1 MSKSSIRIDVSPLR
15 EFPDFRRLWAS
26 SVISRFGSM
35 LTYIAA
41 PFQIKEITGSFV
53 AVGILGVVEVIP
65 LIIFGLYG
73 GALADR
79 LDRKKIVLLCEFG
92 YALTVL
98 ALAFNSTLQHPSIW
112 VIYVVAMLTATLDG
126 LQRPSLEAMLP
137 RIVPVNKLAA
147 ANALDSLTH
156 SVSFVFGTALAGVVI
171 TRIGFTWSYL
181 VDVASFGISM
191 ALLIRLPRISA
202 VSDDQEHQ
210 KPLKAI
216 AEGTR
221 YAWSRKD
228 LLGTYLIDTAAMLF
242 AYPVA
247 LYPFLTDAFHSP
259 ESLGLLYSAGAVG
272 AALATLTS
280 GWTARIKRHGV
291 AVIIAASVWGIGIAI
306 VGVVDS
312 LPMALVG
319 LAIAG
324 AADMVSGLFR
334 SLIWNTS
341 IPDHLRGRMAG
352 IELLSYSIG
361 PQIGQVR
368 SSVSA
373 DLFGLKR
380 AFLSGGVLCVVS
392 VSGLATCL
400 PALRNYRAPMDEQT
414 EFSAQ
419 H

>member
-1 MSKSSIRIDVSPLR
+1 MSKTSIRLDISPLR
-15 EFPDFRRLWAS
+15 ELPDFRRLWIS
-26 SVISRFGSM
+26 SMVTRFGSM
-35 LTYIAA
+35 VTYVAA

-53 AVGILGVVEVIP
+53 AVGILGVVEIFP

-79 LDRKKIVLLCEFG
+79 LDRKKIVVFCEAGFV
-92 YALTVL
+92 LTVGAL
-98 ALAFNSTLQHPSIW
+98 ALNSTLAHPAIW
-112 VIYVVAMLTATLDG
+112 VIYVVAMFTAAIDG
-126 LQRPSLEAMLP
+126 LQRPSLDAIIP
-137 RIVPVNKLAA
+137 RIVPANKLGA
-147 ANALDSLTH
+147 ANALGSLTH
-156 SVSFVFGTALAGVVI
+156 SVSFVFGTALAGVLI
-171 TRIGFTWSYL
+171 TQIGFTRSYL
-181 VDVASFGISM
+181 IDVASFIISIM
-191 ALLIRLPRISA
+191 LLMRLPKIA
-202 VSDDQEHQ
+202 ATHDDADQQ
-210 KPLKAI
+210 KPLQAI

-247 LYPFLTDAFHSP
+247 LFPFLADSLDSP
-259 ESLGLLYSAGAVG
+259 QSLGLLYSAGAVG

-280 GWTARIKRHGV
+280 GWTVRIKRHGV
-291 AVIIAASVWGIGIAI
+291 AVVVAASVWGLGIAI
-306 VGVVDS
+306 VGIVDT
-312 LPMALVG
+312 LPMVLVG

-352 IELLSYSIG
+352 IEMLSYSIG

-368 SSVSA
+368 ASVSA

-380 AFLSGGVLCVVS
+380 AFISGGVLCVLS
-392 VSGLATCL
+392 VNAFASVL
-400 PALRNYRAPMDEQT
+400 PALRKY
-414 EFSAQ
+414 SASQ
-419 H
+419 E

>member
-1 MSKSSIRIDVSPLR
+1 MSKGSIRIDLSPLR
-15 EFPDFRRLWAS
+15 EFPDFRRLWTS
-26 SVISRFGSM
+26 SLITRFGSM
-35 LTYIAA
+35 VTYVAA

-53 AVGILGVVEVIP
+53 AVGILGVVEIIP

-79 LDRKKIVLLCEFG
+79 LDRKRIVVLCEFG
-92 YALTVL
+92 FTLTVL
-98 ALAFNSTLQHPSIW
+98 ALAFNSTMQHPSIW
-112 VIYVVAMLTATLDG
+112 VIYVVAMLTAALDG
-126 LQRPSLEAMLP
+126 LQRPSLDAMLP
-137 RIVPVNKLAA
+137 RLVPMNKLGA
-147 ANALDSLTH
+147 ANALGSLTH

-171 TRIGFTWSYL
+171 TRIGFTRSYL
-181 VDVASFGISM
+181 LDVASFVISI
-191 ALLIRLPRISA
+191 ALLARLPRIA
-202 VSDDQEHQ
+202 ATNDDAEHQ
-210 KPLKAI
+210 KPMQAI

-247 LYPFLTDAFHSP
+247 LFPFLADALDSP
-259 ESLGLLYSAGAVG
+259 QSLGLLYSAGAVG

-280 GWTARIKRHGV
+280 GWTMRIKRHGV
-291 AVIIAASVWGIGIAI
+291 AVIIAATIWGIGIAI
-306 VGVVDS
+306 VGLVDT
-312 LPMALVG
+312 LPLALVG

-361 PQIGQVR
+361 PQVGQVR
-368 SSVSA
+368 ASLSA
-373 DLFGLKR
+373 DMFGLKR
-380 AFLSGGVLCVVS
+380 AFVSGGILCVVS
-392 VSGLATCL
+392 VNALGSVL
-400 PALRNYRAPMDEQT
+400 PALRNYRAPLDEQT
-414 EFSAQ
+414 QSAVVQ
-419 H
+419 

>member
-1 MSKSSIRIDVSPLR
+1 MVT
-15 EFPDFRRLWAS
+15 
-26 SVISRFGSM
+26 RFGSM
-35 LTYIAA
+35 VTYIAA

-53 AVGILGVVEVIP
+53 AVGVLGVVEIIP

-79 LDRKKIVLLCEFG
+79 LDRKRIVVLCECGFT
-92 YALTVL
+92 LTVV
-98 ALAFNSTLQHPSIW
+98 ALAFNSTVQHPSIW
-112 VIYVVAMLTATLDG
+112 VIYAVAMLTAALDG
-126 LQRPSLEAMLP
+126 LQRPSLDAMIP
-137 RIVPVNKLAA
+137 RIVPVNKLGA
-147 ANALDSLTH
+147 ANALSSLTH
-156 SVSFVFGTALAGVVI
+156 SVSFVFGTALAGLVI

-181 VDVASFGISM
+181 VDVASFVISI
-191 ALLIRLPRISA
+191 ALLMKLPRIA
-202 VSDDQEHQ
+202 ATNDNAEHQ
-210 KPLKAI
+210 KPRQAI

-247 LYPFLTDAFHSP
+247 LFPFLADALDSP
-259 ESLGLLYSAGAVG
+259 QSLGLLYSAGAVG

-280 GWTARIKRHGV
+280 GWTVRIKRHGV
-291 AVIIAASVWGIGIAI
+291 AVVIAATVWGIGIAI
-306 VGVVDS
+306 VGLVDT
-312 LPMALVG
+312 LPLALAG

-368 SSVSA
+368 SSISA

-380 AFLSGGVLCVVS
+380 AFVSGGLLCAIS
-392 VSGLATCL
+392 VNALAAVL
-400 PALRNYRAPMDEQT
+400 PALRKYEATQD
-414 EFSAQ
+414 
-419 H
+419 

>member
-1 MSKSSIRIDVSPLR
+1 MSKASIRLDISPLK
-15 EFPDFRRLWAS
+15 ELPDFRRLWTS
-26 SVISRFGSM
+26 SMVTRFGSM
-35 LTYIAA
+35 VTYIAA

-53 AVGILGVVEVIP
+53 AVGVLGVVEIIP

-79 LDRKKIVLLCEFG
+79 LDRKRIVVLCECGFT
-92 YALTVL
+92 LTVV
-98 ALAFNSTLQHPSIW
+98 ALAFNSTVQHPSIW
-112 VIYVVAMLTATLDG
+112 VIYAVAMLTAALDG
-126 LQRPSLEAMLP
+126 LQRPSLDAMIP
-137 RIVPVNKLAA
+137 RIVPVNKLGA
-147 ANALDSLTH
+147 ANALSSLTH
-156 SVSFVFGTALAGVVI
+156 SVSFVFGTALAGLVI

-181 VDVASFGISM
+181 VDVASFVISI
-191 ALLIRLPRISA
+191 ALLMKLPRIA
-202 VSDDQEHQ
+202 ATNDNAEHQ
-210 KPLKAI
+210 KPRQAI

-247 LYPFLTDAFHSP
+247 LFPFLADALDSP
-259 ESLGLLYSAGAVG
+259 QSLGLLYSAGAVG

-280 GWTARIKRHGV
+280 GWTVRIKRHGV
-291 AVIIAASVWGIGIAI
+291 AVVIAATVWGIGIAI
-306 VGVVDS
+306 VGLVDT
-312 LPMALVG
+312 LPLALAG

-368 SSVSA
+368 SSISA

-380 AFLSGGVLCVVS
+380 AFVSGGLLCAIFVNA
-392 VSGLATCL
+392 LAAVL
-400 PALRNYRAPMDEQT
+400 PALRKYEATQD
-414 EFSAQ
+414 
-419 H
+419 

>member
-1 MSKSSIRIDVSPLR
+1 MSKASIRLDISPLK
-15 EFPDFRRLWAS
+15 ELPDFRRLWTS
-26 SVISRFGSM
+26 SMVTRFGSM
-35 LTYIAA
+35 VTYIAA

-53 AVGILGVVEVIP
+53 AVGVLGVVEIIP

-79 LDRKKIVLLCEFG
+79 LDRKRIVVLCECGFT
-92 YALTVL
+92 LTVV
-98 ALAFNSTLQHPSIW
+98 ALAFNSTVQHPSIW
-112 VIYVVAMLTATLDG
+112 VIYAVAMLTAALDG
-126 LQRPSLEAMLP
+126 LQRPSLDAMIP
-137 RIVPVNKLAA
+137 RIVPVNKLGA
-147 ANALDSLTH
+147 ANALSSLTH
-156 SVSFVFGTALAGVVI
+156 SVSFVFGTALAGLVI

-181 VDVASFGISM
+181 VDVASFVISI
-191 ALLIRLPRISA
+191 ALLMKLPRIA
-202 VSDDQEHQ
+202 ATNDNAEHQ
-210 KPLKAI
+210 KPRQAI

-247 LYPFLTDAFHSP
+247 LFPFLADALDSP
-259 ESLGLLYSAGAVG
+259 QSLGLLYSAGAVG

-280 GWTARIKRHGV
+280 GWTVRIKRHGV
-291 AVIIAASVWGIGIAI
+291 AVVIAATVWGIGIAI
-306 VGVVDS
+306 VGLVDT
-312 LPMALVG
+312 LPLALAG

-368 SSVSA
+368 SSISA

-380 AFLSGGVLCVVS
+380 AFVSGGLLCAIS
-392 VSGLATCL
+392 VNALAAVL
-400 PALRNYRAPMDEQT
+400 PALRKYEATQD
-414 EFSAQ
+414 
-419 H
+419 

>member
-1 MSKSSIRIDVSPLR
+1 MSKTSIRLDISPLK
-15 EFPDFRRLWAS
+15 EIPDFRRLWAS

-41 PFQIKEITGSFV
+41 PFQIKEVTGSFV
-53 AVGILGVVEVIP
+53 AVGILGIVEIIP

-98 ALAFNSTLQHPSIW
+98 ALVFNSTLQHPSIW
-112 VIYVVAMLTATLDG
+112 VIYVVAMLTAALDG

-137 RIVPVNKLAA
+137 RIVPTNKLAA

-191 ALLIRLPRISA
+191 ALLIRLPRIAA

-247 LYPFLTDAFHSP
+247 LYPFLADALDSP
-259 ESLGLLYSAGAVG
+259 QSLGLLYSAGAVG

-291 AVIIAASVWGIGIAI
+291 AVIIAATLWGVGIAI
-306 VGVVDS
+306 VGLVNT
-312 LPMALVG
+312 LPMALLG

-392 VSGLATCL
+392 VGALATCL
-400 PALRNYRAPMDEQT
+400 PALRNYRAPLDEQT
-414 EFSAQ
+414 QIPAQ
-419 H
+419 P